1 MRTLYSILNR
11 MWSGIWVSASSWL
24 WLRNANLLF
33 DTYHALSDFSLKDG
47 AREDRAQNAL
57 GTTAAFDYEI
67 YDEMSIKETSLNVLF
82 SNTPTTRR
90 LTKYLGVEVL
100 DEYENSPLHAV
111 IATLGTIAIN
121 KSMSFLIHS
130 WVTAMRKLI
139 PKSHSTSYSVL
150 STTPSPG

>member
-11 MWSGIWVSASSWL
+11 MWSGIWVSTSSWL

-67 YDEMSIKETSLNVLF
+67 YDEMSIKETFLNVLF

-100 DEYENSPLHAV
+100 DEYENSPLYAV
-111 IATLGTIAIN
+111 IDTLGTIAIN
-121 KSMSFLIHS
+121 KFMSFLIHS

-139 PKSHSTSYSVL
+139 PNSHSTSYSVL
-150 STTPSPG
+150 HTTSSPD